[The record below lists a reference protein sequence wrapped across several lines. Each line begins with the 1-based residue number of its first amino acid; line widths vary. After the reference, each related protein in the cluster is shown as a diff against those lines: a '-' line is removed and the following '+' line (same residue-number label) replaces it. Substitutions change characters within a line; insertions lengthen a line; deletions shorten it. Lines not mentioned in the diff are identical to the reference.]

1 MDKQTEMAKAIYA
14 VYSEKLGFIK
24 PWDELTMDQQSA
36 WLAVADYAWLLSQI
50 DVKDQVLRMEE
61 EYENMRTVMWTI
73 ATEAV
78 SALGLKVL

>member
-1 MDKQTEMAKAIYA
+1 MDKQTEMAKAVYA

-24 PWDELTMDQQSA
+24 PWGELTMDQQNA
-36 WLAVADYAWLLSQI
+36 WLAVADYTWLLAQE